1 MYNNIK
7 NNISNSPICPYFLDD
22 ENTTSLLE
30 YTQSEHETQ
39 ALPAFEIRGIAFR
52 FSGHLAPGRLNNSF
66 ISACPIAKFL
76 ARYARRT
83 P

>member
-1 MYNNIK
+1 MINNTVSNK
-7 NNISNSPICPYFLDD
+7 ISIYSYFLED
-22 ENTTSLLE
+22 EKTISLLE
-30 YTQSEHETQ
+30 YTHNPHETQ
-39 ALPAFEIRGIAFR
+39 ALPAFEIRGIDFK